1 MYAAATSYC
10 AGRAY
15 HHYLTPFSEHHH
27 AQLKVPGCMYCM
39 YLFVIFSEETM
50 LGIFSTKKTPGDQ
63 AMRTAT
69 KEERGY
75 SGSGADGLEWNLV
88 HASL

>member
-1 MYAAATSYC
+1 MYAATTSYC

-15 HHYLTPFSEHHH
+15 HHYLTPIERPS
-27 AQLKVPGCMYCM
+27 GCM

-63 AMRTAT
+63 AMRSAT

>member
-1 MYAAATSYC
+1 MCGSFYYALYFIC
-10 AGRAY
+10 
-15 HHYLTPFSEHHH
+15 
-27 AQLKVPGCMYCM
+27 
-39 YLFVIFSEETM
+39 IFSEETM

-63 AMRTAT
+63 AMRSAT

>member
-1 MYAAATSYC
+1 
-10 AGRAY
+10 
-15 HHYLTPFSEHHH
+15 
-27 AQLKVPGCMYCM
+27 MYCM

-63 AMRTAT
+63 AMRSAT